1 MRHSR
6 PHIVVAVLETIKNQ
20 GCMGMSYGLAGIIRQ
35 KVLLRDIGDVG
46 TDICGRPLIC
56 KG

>member
-20 GCMGMSYGLAGIIRQ
+20 GCMGMSYGLASIIRQ